1 MRRAGRGSVAA
12 ARQDGRRSAVY
23 EQHLERGVRPARDG
37 FGARKIDD
45 RFGGRVFH
53 FRIVDLN
60 ARGYRTILAA
70 DS

>member
-45 RFGGRVFH
+45 RFGCRVFYLGTA
-53 FRIVDLN
+53 DLN
-60 ARGYRTILAA
+60 ACGYRAIVAA
-70 DS
+70 AS